1 MANTFMRELKVNKE
15 GIIIGAL
22 TGFAATVWLK
32 VQGASLTFA
41 LATPG
46 PLDTTLSSVVGVA
59 NLATTKVGLT
69 LIIVGA
75 LIGYFVDS
83 KIAPNK

>member
-1 MANTFMRELKVNKE
+1 MANTLLRELRVNKE
-15 GIIIGAL
+15 GMIIGGL
-22 TGFAATVWLK
+22 VGFAATVWLK

-41 LATPG
+41 LAVPG
-46 PLDTTLSSVVGVA
+46 PLDNTLSGVVGVA
-59 NLATTKVGLT
+59 NLASTKVGLT
-69 LIIVGA
+69 FIILGV